1 MSFNDYS
8 SKQKDQPL
16 SGKNLVEERRNKI
29 KSALSIKL
37 SSIYDLGMRGEL
49 AVATFDINFDD
60 NAIDIKIKY
69 CEEYDDYIRY
79 DNLDELDE
87 KTRKLVE
94 RCENYEQ
101 EIVETVSK
109 ILREEKLNNW
119 RPSISRY

>member
-29 KSALSIKL
+29 KSALSTKL

-87 KTRKLVE
+87 KTRRLVE

-109 ILREEKLNNW
+109 ILREEKLNSW

>member
-29 KSALSIKL
+29 KSALSTKL